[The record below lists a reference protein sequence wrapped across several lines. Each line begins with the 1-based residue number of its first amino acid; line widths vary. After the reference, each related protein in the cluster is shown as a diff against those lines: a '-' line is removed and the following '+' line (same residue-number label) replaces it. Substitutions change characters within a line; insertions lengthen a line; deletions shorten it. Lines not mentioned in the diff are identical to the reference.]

1 MRPTRRRRDAQAWQ
15 GVLARFAQSGM
26 TAQAF
31 CQREQISPA
40 SLYRWRALLGSPARS
55 DSPRVVSTAD
65 FVDLG
70 TLAPPAGVELRLD
83 LGGGV
88 LLQLTRR

>member
-1 MRPTRRRRDAQAWQ
+1 MQPIRRRRDAQAWQ
-15 GVLARFAQSGM
+15 GVLTRFTQSGM
-26 TAQAF
+26 SAPAF
-31 CQREQISPA
+31 CQRERISPA
-40 SLYRWRALLGSPARS
+40 SLYRWRALLGSSAPS
-55 DSPRVVSTAD
+55 DSPRVVSAAD

-83 LGGGV
+83 LGGGL